1 MIGSTMYL
9 YGEWARIALGH
20 GGEIT
25 HIIWEPLEAPEP
37 CPICRRMIA
46 NAGVIRVVTLDK
58 CSDDAD

>member
-1 MIGSTMYL
+1 MKYVPYCPPGTK
-9 YGEWARIALGH
+9 
-20 GGEIT
+20 
-25 HIIWEPLEAPEP
+25 LETAVYSLWTQLAAPEP